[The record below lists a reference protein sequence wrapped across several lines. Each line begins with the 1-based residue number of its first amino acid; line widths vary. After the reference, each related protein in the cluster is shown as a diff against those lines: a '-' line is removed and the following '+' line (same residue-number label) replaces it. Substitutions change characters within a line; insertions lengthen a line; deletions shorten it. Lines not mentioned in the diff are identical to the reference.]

1 MISKVNV
8 GNVYVANSQNISNA
22 KKSDVK
28 NNNIDSKEKNR
39 VEEIKKS
46 IQNGTYKIDLQ
57 KTAQKIA
64 DTLL

>member
-1 MISKVNV
+1 MITKVNV
-8 GNVYVANSQNISNA
+8 ANAYMANA
-22 KKSDVK
+22 KNIANLKKSENL
-28 NNNIDSKEKNR
+28 NNNIESKEKNR